1 VQGDRGAR
9 RWILALPVVLAAL
22 VAVPGLR
29 GGFVHDDVPQIVR
42 NPLVQDLRFL
52 PALWTTGVWAGAG
65 SGSSWYRPLMTSSF
79 ALDRALLGPEPAGFH
94 ATQLVL
100 FALGIALLVALL
112 RALGATPALAAG
124 AGVLAAAHPVQAEAV
139 AWISARGDLLAG
151 AAGMA
156 ALLLHERSL
165 RGDAPRTGALRAG
178 AGLAFFLALAAKES
192 AIAVAPA
199 FLVLDRVRGAPLR
212 PRALAA
218 RHAGWLAAG
227 LLYAMLRR
235 SALGGLSGG
244 LAAPVEPLAWLA
256 FLGQGVTRLLWPT
269 GLTIAPPPPA
279 DAHAAAG
286 ALALALLALG
296 FATAW
301 RRRSPLGVPLALA
314 GAGLAVAALGAV
326 RVGELGDRY
335 LLLPACAGAWLAAA
349 GVEALAARPRR
360 VARALLA
367 GAAAVGAA
375 LAMHHV
381 TVYADDGRL
390 WQDAWARNPRAVR
403 APLNLAAW
411 HLERGEPGEALAWL
425 ERAEALAP
433 GDPQIVLNRA
443 VAAEQLGDP
452 ATARRLLAELVER
465 DAGAW
470 PARLRLAHLE
480 LDAGRT
486 EAAAAHYEAVVRVH
500 PLAAEAWAGL
510 GVARH
515 RQGRDPEAAAALD
528 RALALDPAVQN
539 AAALRQLRSRI
550 AP

>member
-1 VQGDRGAR
+1 MQGDRGAR
-9 RWILALPVVLAAL
+9 RWILALPVVLAAA
-22 VAVPGLR
+22 VAVPALR

-52 PALWTTGVWAGAG
+52 PVLWATGVWAGAG

-79 ALDRALLGPEPAGFH
+79 ALDRALLGPGPAGFH

-100 FALGIALLVALL
+100 FALTIALLVALV

-124 AGVLAAAHPVQAEAV
+124 AGALAAAHPVQAEAV

-151 AAGMA
+151 AAGIA
-156 ALLLHERSL
+156 ALLLHERGL
-165 RGDAPRTGALRAG
+165 RAGARGAAAPRAG

-227 LLYAMLRR
+227 LLYAVLRR
-235 SALGGLSGG
+235 SALGGLSAG
-244 LAAPVEPLAWLA
+244 LVAPVAPLAWLA
-256 FLGQGVTRLLWPT
+256 FVGQGATRLVWPA
-269 GLTIAPPPPA
+269 GLTIAPRPPA

-286 ALALALLALG
+286 AAALALLALG
-296 FATAW
+296 LAAAW
-301 RRRSPLGVPLALA
+301 RRRSPLAVPLALA
-314 GAGLAVAALGAV
+314 GAGLAVAALGAL

-335 LLLPACAGAWLAAA
+335 LLLPACAGAWLAGA

-360 VARALLA
+360 LARVALA
-367 GAAAVGAA
+367 GVVALGAA
-375 LAMHHV
+375 SAIRH
-381 TVYADDGRL
+381 TAVYADDGRL
-390 WQDAWARNPRAVR
+390 WQDAWNKNPRAVR

-411 HLERGEPGEALAWL
+411 HLERGEPGVALAWL

-452 ATARRLLAELVER
+452 GTARRLLAELLER
-465 DAGAW
+465 DSSAW

-486 EAAAAHYEAVVRVH
+486 DAAAAHYEAVVRVH

-515 RQGRDPEAAAALD
+515 RQGRGPEAAAALD

-539 AAALRQLRSRI
+539 AEALRQLRSRL